1 MEYVWWLVVVTTMV
15 VYPVLLI
22 RSALKG
28 KRWALDTLEAM
39 RYLGGD
45 MMTTSAWRSLPP
57 EPAPTPKKA
66 ADESA
71 QEDAE
76 RGRLVA

>member
-1 MEYVWWLVVVTTMV
+1 MEFIWWTLILATMV
-15 VYPVLLI
+15 VYPVFLV

-28 KRWALDTLEAM
+28 KRWARETLEAM

-57 EPAPTPKKA
+57 EREPPEP
-66 ADESA
+66 E
-71 QEDAE
+71 QQPEVE
-76 RGRLVA
+76 EGRLVA